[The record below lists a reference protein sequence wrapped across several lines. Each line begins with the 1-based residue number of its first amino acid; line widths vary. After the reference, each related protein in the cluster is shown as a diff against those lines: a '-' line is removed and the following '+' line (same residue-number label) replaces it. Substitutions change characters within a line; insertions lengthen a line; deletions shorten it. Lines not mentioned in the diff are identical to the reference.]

1 MTGAFLLP
9 RLLNPKN
16 KNPPSLAGHS
26 LALVR
31 QVYYCLYLTNV
42 MNGLGWSVPFWAID
56 NFSAKG
62 GGGNFDCPP
71 KQCSS
76 NKSSCPHFCGGL
88 GGSPSFFFSASS

>member
-31 QVYYCLYLTNV
+31 QVYYCR
-42 MNGLGWSVPFWAID
+42 
-56 NFSAKG
+56 NF
-62 GGGNFDCPP
+62 PP
-71 KQCSS
+71 
-76 NKSSCPHFCGGL
+76 
-88 GGSPSFFFSASS
+88 

>member
-31 QVYYCLYLTNV
+31 QVYYCPPLT
-42 MNGLGWSVPFWAID
+42 LGAIFVVLKALFTVKEFTETAVPTFKPGTAD
-56 NFSAKG
+56 DS
-62 GGGNFDCPP
+62 
-71 KQCSS
+71 
-76 NKSSCPHFCGGL
+76 
-88 GGSPSFFFSASS
+88 